1 MQEVVELVTPSG
13 HRIVIWDD
21 GSQLGLPTGTKIRL
35 AKAVEAQ
42 REVRKAAESANAKF
56 YERGRAV

>member
-13 HRIVIWDD
+13 HRIVIWED
-21 GSQLGLPTGTKIRL
+21 GSQLGLPTGTRIKL
-35 AKAVEAQ
+35 AKHVEA
-42 REVRKAAESANAKF
+42 RHEVRSAAESANAKF